1 MEDGLISMK
10 KISIPTKSYGFTLIE
25 LLVVMAIIGVLVAL
39 GAGNFRTAQMRGR
52 DVQRKSDLKNVSNAL
67 ELYYS
72 DYKKYPDATAIDLT
86 SGSDEFTDGKTTYFK
101 ALPRDP
107 SNNFEYVYRIVDVG
121 PPATNQKYQLF
132 AHLENTEDQDLMT
145 GITRTCGGTTLCNF
159 AITSANTN
167 PTE

>member
-1 MEDGLISMK
+1 MEDGAIKMK
-10 KISIPTKSYGFTLIE
+10 KGFTLVE

-72 DYKKYPDATAIDLT
+72 DYKKYPDVTAINLT
-86 SGSDEFTDGKTTYFK
+86 SGSDEFTDGKTIYFK
-101 ALPRDP
+101 TLPIDP
-107 SNNFEYVYRIVDVG
+107 SRNFEYVYRIVD
-121 PPATNQKYQLF
+121 PPLNQKYQLF

-145 GITRTCGGTTLCNF
+145 GITQICGGTTLCNF
-159 AITSANTN
+159 AITSANAS

>member
-1 MEDGLISMK
+1 MDQKYAIMEGGVNNMK
-10 KISIPTKSYGFTLIE
+10 KGFTLVE

-52 DVQRKSDLKNVSNAL
+52 DVQRKSDLKNVSSAL

-72 DYKKYPDATAIDLT
+72 DYKRYPEST
-86 SGSDEFTDGKTTYFK
+86 SISWGAEFTDSKTTYFK
-101 ALPRDP
+101 TLPTDP
-107 SNNFEYVYRIVDVG
+107 SSNFNYVYRIVDS
-121 PPATNQKYQLF
+121 PTNQKYQLF
-132 AHLENTEDQDLMT
+132 AHIENTEDQDLIT
-145 GITRTCGGTTLCNF
+145 GITQTCGGATFCNF

>member
-1 MEDGLISMK
+1 MK
-10 KISIPTKSYGFTLIE
+10 KGFTLIE

-52 DVQRKSDLKNVSNAL
+52 DTQRKSDLKNVSNAL

-72 DYKKYPDATAIDLT
+72 DYKKYPDDLDLT
-86 SGSDEFTDGKTTYFK
+86 SGTAEFTDSKTIYFK
-101 ALPRDP
+101 TLPKDP
-107 SNNFEYVYRIVDVG
+107 SRNGSYRYVYRIVDVG

-132 AHLENTEDQDLMT
+132 AHLENTEDQDLNLD
-145 GITRTCGGTTLCNF
+145 ITIAGCGGTGPCNF
-159 AITSANTN
+159 AITSANTS

>member
-1 MEDGLISMK
+1 MEGGVISMK
-10 KISIPTKSYGFTLIE
+10 KIFNPTKSLGFTLIE

-72 DYKKYPDATAIDLT
+72 DYKKYPNVADLDLT
-86 SGSDEFTDGKTTYFK
+86 LGTAEFTDGKTVYFK
-101 ALPRDP
+101 TLPKDP
-107 SNNFEYVYRIVDVG
+107 SRNGTYSYVYRIVDID
-121 PPATNQKYQLF
+121 NQKFQLF
-132 AHLENTEDQDLMT
+132 AHLENPEDQDLNSD
-145 GITRTCGGTTLCNF
+145 ITVIGCGGVGPCNF
-159 AITSANTN
+159 AITSANTS